1 MIENMSR
8 LSRMSLLTDRDGEPV
23 KPEPVDKYKV
33 LAESIVQLVEKIDAI
48 ERRIEHLETAHCR
61 LG

>member
-1 MIENMSR
+1 
-8 LSRMSLLTDRDGEPV
+8 MSLLNDRDGEPV
-23 KPEPVDKYKV
+23 KPAPVDKYKI

>member
-1 MIENMSR
+1 
-8 LSRMSLLTDRDGEPV
+8 MSLLTDRDGEPV
-23 KPEPVDKYKV
+23 KPVLVGIHPEPVDKYKI

>member
-1 MIENMSR
+1 MSR
-8 LSRMSLLTDRDGEPV
+8 LARMSLLNDRDGEPV
-23 KPEPVDKYKV
+23 KPGPIDKYKI

-48 ERRIEHLETAHCR
+48 ERRIEHLETDHLR